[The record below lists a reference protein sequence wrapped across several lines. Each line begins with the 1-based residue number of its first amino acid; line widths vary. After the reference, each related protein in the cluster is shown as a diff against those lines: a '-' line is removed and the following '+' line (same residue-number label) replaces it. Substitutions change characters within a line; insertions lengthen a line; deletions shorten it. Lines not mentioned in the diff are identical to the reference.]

1 MASGASSRNAAPAG
15 LERCRRAA
23 VVIGLALAVHA
34 GAGNLAR
41 AGRDA
46 ARERA
51 SREGLARSL
60 RAGHAQ
66 LADGGSALDAVER
79 AVRELESCEEFNA
92 GRGSVLTTSGEI
104 EMDAAIARGRDR
116 RAGAVAA
123 VRGLVHPVSAARAVL
138 EHGVVLL
145 LVGEGAREFARA
157 RGIELCDPSELVTEH
172 RRLQLESAR
181 SSGRVSLDHEEE
193 VRGTVGAVARD
204 TTGGLA
210 AATSTGG
217 MTNQLS
223 GRVGDT
229 PLIGAGTW
237 ADDAT
242 CAVSG
247 TGAGEAYI
255 RIAFAHEIDAL
266 VRLRGLELDE
276 ACRRAPDRVESVGG
290 SGGCIAVAPTGPP
303 VLRFNTMGMLRGQ
316 IGAKTGL
323 DVWTFAD
330 A

>member
-1 MASGASSRNAAPAG
+1 MT
-15 LERCRRAA
+15 E
-23 VVIGLALAVHA
+23 LALAVHA

-51 SREGLARSL
+51 CGEGLARSL
-60 RAGHAQ
+60 RAGHAL

-116 RAGAVAA
+116 WAGAVAA
-123 VRGLVHPVSAARAVL
+123 VRGLAHPVTAARAVL
-138 EHGVVLL
+138 EHGVHLL
-145 LVGEGAREFARA
+145 LVGKGAREFARA

-181 SSGRVSLDHEEE
+181 SGGRMSLDHEED

-204 TTGGLA
+204 TTGSLA

-217 MTNQLS
+217 MTNQLP

-255 RIAFAHEIDAL
+255 RIAFAHEVDAL
-266 VRLRGLELDE
+266 VRLAGLELDA
-276 ACRRAPDRVESVGG
+276 ACRRALEGLASVGG
-290 SGGCIAVAPTGPP
+290 SGGCIAVAPAGPP
-303 VLRFNTMGMLRGQ
+303 VIRYNTTAMLRGLIDPDGQ
-316 IGAKTGL
+316 LEVHTH
-323 DVWTFAD
+323 
-330 A
+330 